1 MKKICLPIFLFVAC
15 IAFTKKIN
23 AQQADTAAYTGAVP
37 TKALYLAAYQLD
49 NGDSAKIRGTLH
61 NIANALGD
69 IRLAGKLKVELVV
82 HGEGVK
88 ALMKDGIFEQDL
100 LALKKKG
107 VIIAE
112 CLNTMRARNITKE
125 QLYDFVSFVPSGNG
139 ELIILAQQGWSV
151 IHP

>member
-1 MKKICLPIFLFVAC
+1 MKKICLPIVVFVFC
-15 IAFTKKIN
+15 IALIQKAG
-23 AQQADTAAYTGAVP
+23 AQQADTTSYTGALP

-69 IRLAGKLKVELVV
+69 VRLAGKLKVELVV
-82 HGEGVK
+82 HGEGIK
-88 ALMKDGIFEQDL
+88 ALMKDGMFEQDL
-100 LALKKKG
+100 MVLKKKG

>member
-1 MKKICLPIFLFVAC
+1 MIFATTA
-15 IAFTKKIN
+15 IQAG
-23 AQQADTAAYTGAVP
+23 AQQTNGPTYTGAVP
-37 TKALYLAAYQLD
+37 TKAMYMAAYQLD

-61 NIANALGD
+61 NIANALSD
-69 IRLAGKLKVELVV
+69 ARLAGKLQIELVV
-82 HGEGVK
+82 HGEGIK
-88 ALMKDGIFEQDL
+88 ALMKDGVFQQDL
-100 LALKKKG
+100 QGLKDKG

-139 ELIILAQQGWSV
+139 ELIILAQQGWAV